1 MDQLKLIGPVILS
14 GILRSLDG
22 SSTTEAGLLPLLSTL
37 LVQTCMW
44 FISALLL
51 LIIQIQHPFD
61 EKLYM
66 LRLRK

>member
-37 LVQTCMW
+37 PVQTCMW